1 MNQPIFFHVVNLPV
15 AQNFDEAG
23 SAWTYFQ
30 FCSSFFHVKIPKV
43 NGVGREGQWPAAGSR
58 GKRSLF
64 CAAQTTKQD
73 WFELFICFGFLSYMA
88 E

>member
-1 MNQPIFFHVVNLPV
+1 M
-15 AQNFDEAG
+15 
-23 SAWTYFQ
+23 
-30 FCSSFFHVKIPKV
+30 
-43 NGVGREGQWPAAGSR
+43 GREGQWPAAGSR

>member
-1 MNQPIFFHVVNLPV
+1 MKFP
-15 AQNFDEAG
+15 E
-23 SAWTYFQ
+23 
-30 FCSSFFHVKIPKV
+30 V

-73 WFELFICFGFLSYMA
+73 WFELFISFGFLSYMA
-88 E
+88 EYFSYSLRYKVITMVNYLLAF